1 MKYKI
6 LFLGPD
12 DSPLIEWMR
21 SQGDDVV
28 PTSDKISVPIIHSGN
43 FDFAVS
49 YGYPYIVRND
59 VLDLLQDKVINLHI
73 SYLPHNRGADPNFW
87 SFIDD
92 SPKGVSVHV
101 MDEGL
106 DTGAILAQREVAF
119 DMDVDTLGTSYNKL
133 QEEIQLLFKENWKDL
148 KEGNLAA
155 SPQVGEGSFH
165 YLKDKKPL
173 LYLLDKYG
181 WDTKVRDLLNVSY

>member
-49 YGYPYIVRND
+49 YGYRYIVRND